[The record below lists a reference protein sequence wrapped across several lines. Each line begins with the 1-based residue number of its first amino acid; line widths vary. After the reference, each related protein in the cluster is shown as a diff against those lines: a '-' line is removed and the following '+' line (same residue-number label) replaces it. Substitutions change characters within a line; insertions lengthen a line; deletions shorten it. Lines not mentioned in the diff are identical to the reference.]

1 MPNPARASFEIELN
15 GTKYTLRPTFESIM
29 EFNDKAGLD
38 IFQAMQKFRED
49 KGLSV
54 KTIVASV
61 WSGIRGEEI
70 FQNKGNT
77 TFEEIGKQCQAHGFA
92 KCVSLAV
99 EYISKAV
106 ASDNQIKKENEEKE
120 APQA

>member
-38 IFQAMQKFRED
+38 IFQAIEE
-49 KGLSV
+49 GLTT
-54 KTIVASV
+54 KRTVAAL

-70 FQNKGNT
+70 FQGKGNT
-77 TFEEIGKQCQAHGFA
+77 TFEEVGKECQAHGFA

-99 EYISKAV
+99 RYITKAV

>member
-15 GTKYTLRPTFESIM
+15 GTKYTLRPTFESVM

-38 IFQAMQKFRED
+38 IFEAINE
-49 KGLSV
+49 GLNT
-54 KTIVASV
+54 KRTVAAL

-70 FQNKGNT
+70 FQGVGNT
-77 TFEEIGKQCQAHGFA
+77 TFEEVGKQCQAHGFA

-106 ASDNQIKKENEEKE
+106 ASDNKIKKENEEKE